1 MSKTFK
7 ADELDSE
14 KVFEINLK
22 VFAKEGYL
30 QQPEKNHPVMCL
42 VANLSTTHYKL

>member
-22 VFAKEGYL
+22 VFAKGGYW
-30 QQPEKNHPVMCL
+30 QQPENKITQLCV
-42 VANLSTTHYKL
+42 